1 MGVIKKRLEL
11 NTKGQNIFVWLAQL
25 LLLLGL
31 LLPQGAVAQ
40 QYNFRHYTIRD
51 GLASM
56 AVYDIRQDDMGYIWF
71 ATTEGV
77 ARFDGYRFEVF
88 TTDDGLPGNE
98 VLGLWESNHGSMWM
112 LCFRKGLAKF
122 ENDTI
127 LPLALNLPLEDLPIK
142 SFVPDTL
149 GNFWL
154 TTAKS
159 DVLLYRDSVISRIG
173 IDRISSSRYTEP
185 VLMPDNK
192 GNVWI
197 GGDNSLMLWR
207 DNVMLNLPVYFEK
220 SLVSPLKPLISSTG
234 NVYLLSASNVW
245 QYQGDTMVAVAAF
258 SDDVIILRASAG
270 RDGSLLLATTV
281 GAIRLS
287 AAANGTMLSEWFM
300 KGNSISQI
308 IEDTEGNYW
317 LSTLNDG
324 VYMLTQSSR
333 QVVNLNENN
342 GLFKS
347 LPGSITVAHN
357 ELVISSQYGDI
368 YALTKRN
375 GYAFEFLKND
385 RLCGNFG
392 NCVTMPDSSLWCST
406 SVGFINLENRTI
418 SNMKPILFVEQ
429 VLTGLTSI
437 TFADSINCINVG
449 TVKESAI
456 MHDSLIVAASNIGL
470 FLINTNPQTNF
481 LTHRYITDR
490 TTALALDE
498 QNDVLWVATV
508 KGVYY
513 WPLERPFEL
522 FQDTLLDEL
531 NDAQINYMLMA
542 SENSLVIGTAG
553 MGLFI
558 QKDAKLYHFNT
569 QNGLASNIVKHLLQ
583 TPYGLL
589 VATSKGVCVVN
600 ENTNGG
606 YSIFPAQFNDG
617 LASEDVKQT
626 LLCNGSLYVLTTKGL
641 SIVKP
646 EALQVDSTKPV
657 THISKI
663 SIAGNDTTI
672 HTSYTLPHYSNSLMI
687 EYVGLLYKADGKLI
701 YRYQME
707 GIDTGWVQT
716 SFTNVQ
722 YPALAPGSYTFR
734 VDSRSPQG
742 GWSGKPVEIQMTILP
757 PFWQTWWFK
766 LLMGAL
772 ALGLVTGISYSVI
785 RYYRNQSYIAQRM
798 VELEG
803 NALRANMNPHF
814 VFNALNAIHDFIANS
829 DEKSAHLYLGKFAK
843 LIRRILDQSRKDF
856 ISLEEELDTLKL
868 YLELENM
875 RFENKFRFEIKI
887 EDGIQPY
894 DIELPPM
901 LIQPYLENAV
911 RHGLMNLGR
920 PGMIKVAF
928 SRFDNYLECTITDNG
943 VGRAKAMEV
952 SSKRLKSHRSAG
964 MEITQKRVDLLYEAG
979 KEKNRA
985 GVEIIDL
992 MDDMGHP
999 SGTEVSILLPL
1010 KVL

>member
-1 MGVIKKRLEL
+1 ML
-11 NTKGQNIFVWLAQL
+11 NTKGQNVFVWLIQL

-31 LLPQGAVAQ
+31 LLPLGAVAQ
-40 QYNFRHYTIRD
+40 QYNYRHYTIRD

-56 AVYDIRQDDMGYIWF
+56 AVYDIRQDDKGYIWF

-88 TTDDGLPGNE
+88 TTDHGLPANDI
-98 VLGLWESNHGSMWM
+98 LGLWESSHGSMWM

-127 LPLALNLPLEDLPIK
+127 LPLALNLPLVDLPIK

-154 TTAKS
+154 TTANS
-159 DVLLYRDSVISRIG
+159 DIVLYRDSVINRLP
-173 IDRISSSRYTEP
+173 IDEITTYRFTEP
-185 VLMPDNK
+185 VLMPDNN

-197 GGDNSLMLWR
+197 GGEKELLLWR
-207 DNVMLNLPVYFEK
+207 DSVMLKVPVEYSG
-220 SLVSPLKPLISSTG
+220 SLVSPLKPIISANGKVFLIS
-234 NVYLLSASNVW
+234 ARNVW
-245 QYQGDTMVAVAAF
+245 VYQDGEMQPVASF
-258 SDDVIILRASAG
+258 SDDVNILRAAPG
-270 RDGSLLLATTV
+270 NDGSLLLATSV

-287 AAANGTMLSEWFM
+287 GASNGMMKADWFLRG
-300 KGNSISQI
+300 KSISRI
-308 IEDTEGNYW
+308 IEDTEGSYW
-317 LSTLNDG
+317 IATLNDG
-324 VYMLTQSSR
+324 VYVLTQSSR
-333 QVVNLNENN
+333 NIANLNEDN
-342 GLFKS
+342 GLFS
-347 LPGSITVAHN
+347 AMPGAITVVDD
-357 ELVISSQYGDI
+357 ELVISSKYGDV
-368 YALTKRN
+368 YALTQRN
-375 GYAFEFLKND
+375 GYTFQFLKNH

-392 NCVTMPDSSLWCST
+392 SCYTLPDSSTWCST
-406 SVGFINLENRTI
+406 SVGFLNLEDRTI
-418 SNMKPILFVEQ
+418 SNMKPLHFIEQ
-429 VLTGLTSI
+429 VISQYGELEFSDG
-437 TFADSINCINVG
+437 INCINIG
-449 TVKESAI
+449 SIKESAI
-456 MHDSLIVAASNIGL
+456 VNDSIIVAASNIGL
-470 FLINTNPQTNF
+470 YAINTNPATKYYTQ
-481 LTHRYITDR
+481 RYVPDR
-490 TTALALDE
+490 CTALAYDE
-498 QNDVLWVATV
+498 VGRILWVATV
-508 KGVYY
+508 KGIFY
-513 WPLERPFEL
+513 WPIDEPFKL
-522 FQDTLLDEL
+522 YGDSTLAPVQNE
-531 NDAQINYMLMA
+531 QINYL
-542 SENSLVIGTAG
+542 SIGQNNSLAIGTAG
-553 MGLFI
+553 SGLYL
-558 QKDAKLYHFNT
+558 KTNEGLLHFGI
-569 QNGLASNIVKHLLQ
+569 QNGLTSNIINHTVL
-583 TPYGLL
+583 TDYGLL
-589 VATSKGVCVVN
+589 IATSKGVCVLN
-600 ENTNGG
+600 WDNNNG
-606 YSIFPAQFNDG
+606 YTVFPAQFNDG
-617 LASEDVKQT
+617 LASQDVKQT
-626 LLCNGSLYVLTTKGL
+626 LFWENSLYVLTAKGL
-641 SIVKP
+641 SIAAP
-646 EALQVDSTKPV
+646 DALTADTV
-657 THISKI
+657 TPLTYINRLAI
-663 SIAGNDTTI
+663 GGVDTTI
-672 HTSYTLPHYSNSLMI
+672 LPAYTLPYYSNSISI

-742 GWSGKPVEIQMTILP
+742 DWSGKPVEIQMTILP

-798 VELEG
+798 IELEG